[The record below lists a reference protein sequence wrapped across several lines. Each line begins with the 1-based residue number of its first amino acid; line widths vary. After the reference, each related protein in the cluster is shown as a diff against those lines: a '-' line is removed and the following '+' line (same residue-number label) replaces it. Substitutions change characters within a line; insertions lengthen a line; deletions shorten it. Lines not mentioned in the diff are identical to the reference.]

1 MQWVKDLAAAVAQI
15 QSLAWE
21 LPYVTGVALKKKK
34 KEAEAGVPLW
44 HSGLRIQRHCRLQ
57 LLLWHR
63 FDLWPRNFCMPWV
76 WPK

>member
-34 KEAEAGVPLW
+34 KK
-44 HSGLRIQRHCRLQ
+44 QRQVFPCGT
-57 LLLWHR
+57 
-63 FDLWPRNFCMPWV
+63 V
-76 WPK
+76 G